1 MDRCGFSEFSYG
13 YCVTE
18 DLVVG
23 KGLPIT
29 AAPVF
34 PSLKE
39 EGKTGVGYDV
49 LLDRPGAPLFLQFK
63 LVEHM
68 ERGNAKE
75 TKKGHF
81 SPPFYRM
88 HLRPSRISDQHQSLI
103 SLEQAGN
110 EVYYVAPTFFKRDE
124 LNSAYADRQVWNRS
138 FRTKPS
144 AIGPLPND
152 KSHHVSF
159 DPLTGNWR
167 VYSEDPSRGGRASTT
182 TEITEE
188 LQRRIKERG
197 ERNLREQIPELDRNL
212 IEIVEHRNRER
223 NLRERVSVAEL
234 GPDIDPLTR
243 VSYLARQFFDCQM
256 LFVVARP

>member
-1 MDRCGFSEFSYG
+1 MDRSGFSEFSYG

-18 DLVVG
+18 DLVIG

-39 EGKTGVGYDV
+39 EGEPGFGYDV
-49 LLDRPGAPLFLQFK
+49 LLDQPGAPLFLQFK

-75 TKKGHF
+75 TKKLHF

-103 SLEQAGN
+103 SLELGGN
-110 EVYYVAPTFFKRDE
+110 EVYYVAPTFFKRDD

-138 FRTKPS
+138 FRIKPS
-144 AIGPLPND
+144 EIGPLPDNRA
-152 KSHHVSF
+152 HHVSF
-159 DPLTGNWR
+159 DPSTGKWR
-167 VYSEDPSRGGRASTT
+167 FYSEDPSREGQAPRTA
-182 TEITEE
+182 EITKE
-188 LQRRIKERG
+188 LQCRIKEHGGRT
-197 ERNLREQIPELDRNL
+197 LREQIPDLDRNL

-223 NLRERVSVAEL
+223 NLRERVSIGEL
-234 GPDIDPLTR
+234 GPNIDPLTR

-256 LFVVARP
+256 LFVVPRP